1 MIAYRECCPYRLG
14 RSGDRSAHSWP
25 GQSEGGMTKCS
36 AATRQ
41 EDTATPRN
49 YRHEYEGSEQE
60 TTKNYH
66 QENDQSIRV
75 LHVLQYI
82 KDNK

>member
-1 MIAYRECCPYRLG
+1 
-14 RSGDRSAHSWP
+14 
-25 GQSEGGMTKCS
+25 MTKCS

-41 EDTATPRN
+41 EDTATLRN
-49 YRHEYEGSEQE
+49 YRHEYEGSKKE